1 MLAKKGFSLNPIVI
15 KELRSRMRGSRAFIT
30 LTAVLL
36 LLGAISYLMYRMVMV
51 QLQYS
56 SAPAS
61 PQIGQSLFSGL
72 AFLELMMI
80 CAITPAVTASSISS
94 EKEKLTYEMLMATP
108 LRPASI
114 LWGKLLS
121 ALSYVFILIFAAI
134 PLFSLVFTFGGVTM
148 RDMGKALL
156 VLLVIAAMLGV
167 IGLFFSALLGRSGR
181 ATVVSYVV
189 LVLMMFLPYFL
200 YMARSVLTQSPPPR
214 ELLILSPITT
224 LFSAM
229 APSLN
234 GQYPMN
240 WLWMIG
246 GGFGPEMFFGTAPMS
261 MTGIPRPLYHYSL
274 PIFGGV
280 TLVLY
285 LITMR
290 LVMPA
295 RRWRLG
301 WRELALGFGLVGLY
315 TAGVVGFFALTANR
329 YENVTAQIPVPADEV
344 PLQGVVAV
352 QPALPGPEIYPAPGA
367 AIEVEPATPTP
378 LPPPTADPNEASGR
392 GVLVTPGPA
401 AGLRP
406 DEQAWIYAQIVQQLY
421 QVDHTFGEPPN
432 FEQLYILGL
441 TDDTVGDP
449 NLEPAPAAALPQ
461 DIREI
466 MIKNLADLP
475 TIIHWVES
483 SEDVP
488 LDEETRQVSGNGA
501 LITLGNIHLQED
513 TLLVSASL
521 EVAPLIAG
529 GRTYVFEKQAEAWS
543 LTGTTGVEWQR

>member
-1 MLAKKGFSLNPIVI
+1 MLAGKRFSFNPIVI
-15 KELRSRMRGSRAFIT
+15 KELRSRMRGARAFIT

-36 LLGAISYLMYRMVMV
+36 LLSAISYLMYRMVMV

-56 SAPAS
+56 NTPAS
-61 PQIGQSLFSGL
+61 PQIGQALFSGL

-134 PLFSLVFTFGGVTM
+134 PLFSLVFTFGGVTV
-148 RDMGKALL
+148 RDMGKALV

-189 LVLMMFLPYFL
+189 LVLMLFLPYFL
-200 YMARSVLTQSPPPR
+200 YMARTILTSSQPPR
-214 ELLILSPITT
+214 ELLVLSPITT
-224 LFSAM
+224 LFSAI

-246 GGFGPEMFFGTAPMS
+246 GGFSPDMFFGTGPIS
-261 MTGIPRPLYHYSL
+261 MAGIPRPLYHYSL
-274 PIFGGV
+274 PIFGLV

-285 LITMR
+285 LVTMR

-301 WRELALGFGLVGLY
+301 WRDMVLGLGLIGLY
-315 TAGVVGFFALTANR
+315 VAGVAGFFALTSDR
-329 YENVTAQIPVPADEV
+329 YENVTAQVGMPVDQVALDRIVAIEPAI
-344 PLQGVVAV
+344 
-352 QPALPGPEIYPAPGA
+352 PGPDIYPAPGA
-367 AIEVEPATPTP
+367 VIEVEPATPTP
-378 LPPPTADPNEASGR
+378 EIPPTPISNEAG
-392 GVLVTPGPA
+392 GVLITPGPA

-406 DEQAWIYAQIVQQLY
+406 DEQALIYNQVVHQLY
-421 QVDHTFGEPPN
+421 LVDHTYGEPPN
-432 FEQLYILGL
+432 FEQIYILGV

-449 NLEPAPAAALPQ
+449 NLALAPAASLPQ
-461 DIREI
+461 DLREI

-475 TIIHWVES
+475 AEIHWMENA
-483 SEDVP
+483 EDVP
-488 LDEETRQVSGNGA
+488 LDEETHQVSGNGA
-501 LITLGNIHLQED
+501 IITLGNIHVQED
-513 TLLVSASL
+513 TLLVPASL

-529 GRTYVFEKQAEAWS
+529 GRTYVFEKQADAWT